1 MAVKIKNL
9 DSIAKQYTTQQ
20 YVYKDLSLDLV
31 QTKIESPGFKLAVP
45 GSDVKAD
52 FDLGAINNSL
62 INLFNTLPGQR
73 FLFPKYG
80 LDLYQFLF
88 SPVTED
94 NGNLIGNKIFQ
105 SILTYEPRVVPKRV
119 KVVVDPDNNQYLI
132 TIMIEIP
139 VINVTTETQFMF
151 DIKKQSFISLST
163 SRNK

>member
-9 DSIAKQYTTQQ
+9 DSIAKEYTAQQ

-31 QTKIESPGFKLAVP
+31 QTKIESPGFKLSVP
-45 GSDVKAD
+45 GSDIKAD

-62 INLFNTLPGQR
+62 TNLFNTLPGQR

-80 LDLYQFLF
+80 VDLYQFLF

-94 NGNLIGNKIFQ
+94 NGDLIGNKIYQ
-105 SILTYEPRVVPKRV
+105 SILTYEPRVIPKRV
-119 KVVVDPDNNQYLI
+119 KVIVDPDNNQYII

-139 VINVTTETQFMF
+139 IISLTTETQFML
-151 DIKKQSFISLST
+151 DIKKQTFISLPT

>member
-9 DSIAKQYTTQQ
+9 ESIAKQYTTQQ
-20 YVYKDLSLDLV
+20 YVYKDLSLDLT
-31 QTKIESPGFKLAVP
+31 QIKIESAGFQQSLPGA
-45 GSDVKAD
+45 DIKAD

-62 INLFNTLPGQR
+62 TNLFNTLPGQR
-73 FLFPKYG
+73 FLFPEYG

-88 SPVTED
+88 SPITED
-94 NGNLIGNKIFQ
+94 NGDLIGNKIYQ
-105 SILTYEPRVVPKRV
+105 GILKYEPRVVPKRV
-119 KVVVDPDNNQYLI
+119 KVVVDPDNSQYLI

-139 VINVTTETQFMF
+139 IISLTTETQFML

>member
-9 DSIAKQYTTQQ
+9 ESIANQYTTQQ
-20 YVYKDLSLDLV
+20 YVYKDLSLDLAL
-31 QTKIESPGFKLAVP
+31 TKIESPGFRLPIP
-45 GSDVKAD
+45 GADIKAD

-62 INLFNTLPGQR
+62 TNLFNTLPGQR
-73 FLFPKYG
+73 FLFPEYG

-94 NGNLIGNKIFQ
+94 NGELIGNKIYQ
-105 SILTYEPRVVPKRV
+105 GILQYEPRVVPKRV

-132 TIMIEIP
+132 TIAIEIP
-139 VINVTTETQFMF
+139 IIGLTADTQFMF
-151 DIKKQSFISLST
+151 DLKKQTFISLPT